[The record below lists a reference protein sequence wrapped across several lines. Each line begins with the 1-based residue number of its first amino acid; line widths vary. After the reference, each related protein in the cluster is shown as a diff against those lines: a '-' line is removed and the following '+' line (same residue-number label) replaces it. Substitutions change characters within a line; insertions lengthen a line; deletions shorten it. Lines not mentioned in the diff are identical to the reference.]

1 MVVYESSN
9 RCSKRQAM
17 SDAWRGATAV
27 EKKSMKMITLL
38 RFTVAVSI
46 VTHANKCLA
55 QGSPLSNGAVAAA
68 GRDAR

>member
-1 MVVYESSN
+1 
-9 RCSKRQAM
+9 M

-38 RFTVAVSI
+38 RFKVAVSI